1 MKQTESLH
9 NFLAACRSAYNSFV
23 PYHNFRHVI
32 DVLQAVFYFLV
43 KLGTLPPFPPNPLSQ
58 TTAPAAAHPIPSL
71 LGPFDALTLLITA
84 IGHDVGHPGV
94 NNAFLVTLNAPL
106 AQLYN
111 DRSVLESFHCAAYS
125 QILRRHW
132 PSVFGGIEMRQ
143 LMISS
148 ILATDMG
155 LHFDYMKKLGWLQE
169 KLHENGGTSGWNG
182 RVVQEYRTL
191 ACSLLI
197 KCADI
202 SNVARNFDVAARWT
216 MILTD
221 EFSRQASME
230 TDLGIPTALFAPPVR
245 ETIELG
251 QSQIGFINIFAFP
264 LFQGV
269 ADIMPPMGFCVDQLI
284 DNKRHWEEKVAAEQM
299 RIKAGGK
306 RQSERK
312 DSDDRGGSRTKPRDM
327 DGVYSPRQ
335 LSLAS
340 TGRAGSTS
348 KESSSGPGG
357 GNSNDTSSKHTTAP
371 ATPSNLRHDSNTPSH
386 LSHLQSSTPGYEK
399 EKGEF
404 ISKFDNPSPMKEDEQ
419 PYHSS
424 TIPSGHPEMEKLE
437 RSAEQPEHTVQ
448 GVLQR
453 NIRHESNGVL
463 EFPRPLSSGKTSSN
477 SQQQWQS
484 KRSSRQTGYTTD
496 GAVDPTTTTTTSTP
510 RHSQTVDG
518 HLDIPHNGASNGKG
532 NGLKSAT
539 STPDLRITKVRSPPA
554 GGHKPRPDT
563 AINGKAS
570 TVNVGEVAR
579 DMSRD
584 RSPGGES
591 KKRESMVQTMRNL
604 TRKKSSR
611 GFKFWRKKTN
621 GNVEEVALPVVSAS
635 GPTGRHSS
643 AA

>member
-1 MKQTESLH
+1 MPQQS
-9 NFLAACRSAYNSFV
+9 Y
-23 PYHNFRHVI
+23 PI
-32 DVLQAVFYFLV
+32 QA
-43 KLGTLPPFPPNPLSQ
+43 
-58 TTAPAAAHPIPSL
+58 L

-169 KLHENGGTSGWNG
+169 KLHESGGTQGWNG
-182 RVVQEYRTL
+182 RVIQEYRTL

-202 SNVARNFDVAARWT
+202 SNVARTFDVAARWT

-269 ADIMPPMGFCVDQLI
+269 ADIMPAMGFCVDELMR
-284 DNKRHWEEKVAAEQM
+284 NKRCWEDRVSAEQM
-299 RIKAGGK
+299 CIKQGGK
-306 RQSERK
+306 RQGERK
-312 DSDDRGGSRTKPRDM
+312 DSDDRGGSRTNAKDM
-327 DGVYSPRQ
+327 EGAYSPRQ

-340 TGRAGSTS
+340 TGRAGSIS
-348 KESSSGPGG
+348 KESGQA
-357 GNSNDTSSKHTTAP
+357 NSNESSSKHTTAP
-371 ATPSNLRHDSNTPSH
+371 ATPSNLRHDSNAEPS
-386 LSHLQSSTPGYEK
+386 YDEK
-399 EKGEF
+399 DEV
-404 ISKFDNPSPMKEDEQ
+404 SKFDNPTPTREDEQ
-419 PYHSS
+419 PYGST
-424 TIPSGHPEMEKLE
+424 TIPIGDKEMERLE
-437 RSAEQPEHTVQ
+437 KSVEHPFHTVQ
-448 GVLQR
+448 GVMQR
-453 NIRHESNGVL
+453 NVRDVSSGIL
-463 EFPRPLSSGKTSSN
+463 EFPRPVSSGRASSS
-477 SQQQWQS
+477 SQMQSQS
-484 KRSSRQTGYTTD
+484 KRSSKQTGYTTD
-496 GAVDPTTTTTTSTP
+496 GAADGVTTTSTP
-510 RHSQTVDG
+510 RNSQQAVG
-518 HLDIPHNGASNGKG
+518 GRLDVPQSG
-532 NGLKSAT
+532 NGNGHALLKSAN
-539 STPDLRITKVRSPPA
+539 SSPDLRVTKVRSPPM

-563 AINGKAS
+563 AMGGVMNGKAG
-570 TVNVGEVAR
+570 TVNVGEIV
-579 DMSRD
+579 RD
-584 RSPGGES
+584 RDDVH
-591 KKRESMVQTMRNL
+591 KRDSIVQTMRNL

-611 GFKFWRKKTN
+611 GFRWWKKKN
-621 GNVEEVALPVVSAS
+621 SAAVEEVPMPVVA
-635 GPTGRHSS
+635 GPGTGERHS

>member
-1 MKQTESLH
+1 M
-9 NFLAACRSAYNSFV
+9 

-43 KLGTLPPFPPNPLSQ
+43 QLGTLPAYPPDPIATLSEASASDAQQ
-58 TTAPAAAHPIPSL
+58 TYPIPAL

-169 KLHENGGTSGWNG
+169 KLHENGGTQGWNG

-202 SNVARNFDVAARWT
+202 SNVARTFDVAARWT

-269 ADIMPPMGFCVDQLI
+269 ADIMPAMGFCVDELI
-284 DNKRHWEEKVAAEQM
+284 KNKRCWEDRVSAEQM

-306 RQSERK
+306 RQGERK
-312 DSDDRGGSRTKPRDM
+312 DSDDRGGSRTKPRDI
-327 DGVYSPRQ
+327 DGMYSPRQ

-340 TGRAGSTS
+340 TGRQGSTS
-348 KESSSGPGG
+348 NQSGIDRKSTRLNSS
-357 GNSNDTSSKHTTAP
+357 HW
-371 ATPSNLRHDSNTPSH
+371 
-386 LSHLQSSTPGYEK
+386 E
-399 EKGEF
+399 
-404 ISKFDNPSPMKEDEQ
+404 
-419 PYHSS
+419 
-424 TIPSGHPEMEKLE
+424 
-437 RSAEQPEHTVQ
+437 
-448 GVLQR
+448 
-453 NIRHESNGVL
+453 
-463 EFPRPLSSGKTSSN
+463 
-477 SQQQWQS
+477 
-484 KRSSRQTGYTTD
+484 
-496 GAVDPTTTTTTSTP
+496 
-510 RHSQTVDG
+510 
-518 HLDIPHNGASNGKG
+518 
-532 NGLKSAT
+532 
-539 STPDLRITKVRSPPA
+539 
-554 GGHKPRPDT
+554 
-563 AINGKAS
+563 
-570 TVNVGEVAR
+570 
-579 DMSRD
+579 
-584 RSPGGES
+584 
-591 KKRESMVQTMRNL
+591 
-604 TRKKSSR
+604 
-611 GFKFWRKKTN
+611 
-621 GNVEEVALPVVSAS
+621 
-635 GPTGRHSS
+635 
-643 AA
+643 